1 MRPPPHPPDD
11 EEHVSAAR
19 PEQGQEKMSPVE
31 GTNAAFPNVSPSTT
45 HGTGIAPAMSNT
57 SHHESANE
65 PSGAC
70 VNFVDRGIFH
80 IERPMNINDKLP
92 PLARETR
99 RYGEVVPLPATPAT
113 GSGSGYRNHIPLTA
127 RVRINGTDNRAL
139 PCLLDTGASLSVVDA
154 SLLQRLGGRPQG
166 QPMAV
171 HGLGDTA
178 TLGWITM
185 TVFIDSTGPHGKHV
199 HLEFQQDFHVLPRFA
214 PGLCLG
220 QDFISS
226 HDVTISPARGR
237 ARIGHFTFEV
247 TERVE
252 GPYGKDIQL
261 ITAED
266 TVLEPGFQSWVPV
279 SASSLVPDVDY
290 IVAPRLSVTPD
301 ETVRL
306 AGPTGMMSHRPR
318 AYVLLGNYGSTAH
331 TLGKGTIVADAVA
344 ARMGDVAQPS
354 GETFSLTPSTPTG
367 TPYVGTTAPA
377 AASDDDSLP
386 GVPLDVFADTE
397 DAGSSLVQD
406 AATTMIDDVFRVG
419 VDSAGRAPSEVVDLL
434 RRHKAAFA
442 LDGRPGR
449 VEGFD
454 MGIPLRPDANLR
466 PEAPRRASPEKRQAM
481 DAAIDQ
487 LLDWDVI
494 EPSHS
499 SVSFPVLM
507 VKQQTKWRFCVDYRQ
522 LNTHTIPDRYP
533 LPTIDSVFQ
542 TLSGKTWFS
551 ALDAIRGYHQLG
563 VKPEDRWKTAFVCH
577 RGLYQ
582 YKMVPFGLR
591 NAPSVFQ
598 RLMDHILGPLRW
610 QQAVIYIDDSIV
622 ATDTLEEHLA
632 ALDTLLSSAEKVGL
646 KFSPSKCTFAVPSLV
661 LLGRKVSGAGIAV
674 WKDRASAVA
683 ELSRPSTL
691 QELYHVLGL
700 FGYYRA
706 FVHKF
711 AEVAAPLT
719 RLLRGWRYET
729 SDGQSRLVN
738 AEGKATVA
746 SRVPIPWAEEQQLS
760 FDRLKAAISQPPV
773 LAHPNPAHPYIL
785 YVDASKDAYAA
796 ILHQVC
802 IEDDASDPVASP
814 PVSPTAAT
822 MSHLAVSL
830 LPSTVARARWDQWIR
845 DDPTFGP
852 IARDLR
858 ASPESSDDWVLRD
871 GILMRR
877 LDDRLALPAAGL
889 PAVLKAVHDRG
900 GHFGFTKTFL
910 AISRHFWRP
919 GLSTAVRAWV
929 KHCGVCQRTK
939 STPKTGSLDIDHD
952 ASAPFERI
960 SIDLMLGLPLSRSG
974 NDAALAILDMFSR
987 MILLTPCHHTITAD
1001 GIVAI
1006 VSDRVLRMGWRPRR
1020 IVSDSEARMSG
1031 ARMTALAESL
1041 GAELTPSTPYHQ
1053 QANAVERS
1061 IQTAQKVLQALSV
1074 DSAAHW
1080 DKRALPSAELAINS
1094 SPSVTTGY
1102 RPFDL
1107 VFIAH
1112 PSIVHAVFDDSEHL
1126 GVASFPERLA
1136 AAAERMKDAKS
1147 LVDAARREQKRRYDS
1162 RRASPVAISAG
1173 DQVFVR
1179 LSDRPIPG
1187 TIRSKLDAR
1196 KQGPF
1201 TVAEVLSPHRIRL
1214 TLPDDVAIDPIM
1226 SIEQVDLVPSAPD
1239 PFAGA
1244 RAPSPGPAPASDGSP
1259 FSSSSGSSSAPD
1271 IGEPPA
1277 SAPSSVS
1284 SPPLAPRVRRPPLGF
1299 RDFHVGTVQSRANDQ
1314 LAEALRGPL
1323 VRPRSMQLDGRM
1335 VRLVERPVAYLS
1347 RLTSPAERKLV
1358 ASELE
1363 LSCLAWAFAKL
1374 AHLLEGAE
1382 VTVITDH
1389 SSMEKMLQ
1397 STAAIHYGPT
1407 ISRCRALLMPHLPN
1421 LHFRYR
1427 PGPRHNNV
1435 DALSRLIPDPGRS
1448 ASAGGDV
1455 LDSDRSCAADSNSS

>member
-1 MRPPPHPPDD
+1 
-11 EEHVSAAR
+11 
-19 PEQGQEKMSPVE
+19 
-31 GTNAAFPNVSPSTT
+31 
-45 HGTGIAPAMSNT
+45 MSNASPNQSST
-57 SHHESANE
+57 DV
-65 PSGAC
+65 PTAC
-70 VNFVDRGIFH
+70 LNFVDRGIFH
-80 IERPMNINDKLP
+80 VHRTMNVNDKLP

-99 RYGEVVPLPATPAT
+99 RYGEIVPLPATPTT
-113 GSGSGYRNHIPLTA
+113 GTGTGYRSHIPLTTHI
-127 RVRINGTDNRAL
+127 RINGTDNRAL
-139 PCLLDTGASLSVVDA
+139 SCLLDTGASLSIIDA
-154 SLLQRLGGRPQG
+154 ELLERLGGQPQG
-166 QPMAV
+166 RPMAV

-178 TLGWITM
+178 TLGWA
-185 TVFIDSTGPHGKHV
+185 TVTAFIDGTDNLGKHV

-220 QDFISS
+220 QDFIAS
-226 HDVTISPARGR
+226 HDLTISPARGR

-247 TERVE
+247 TERIE
-252 GPYGKDIQL
+252 GPYGKDVQL
-261 ITAED
+261 VTAED

-279 SASSLVPDVDY
+279 AAASLVPGVDY
-290 IVAPRLSVTPD
+290 AVVPRLSVTPD
-301 ETVRL
+301 ETVRI
-306 AGPTGMMSHRPR
+306 AGPSGMIAHQPR
-318 AYVLLGNYGSTAH
+318 AYILLGNYGSSPH

-344 ARMGDVAQPS
+344 ARVGDMAQPS
-354 GETFSLTPSTPTG
+354 GEVFQL
-367 TPYVGTTAPA
+367 AAAHAA
-377 AASDDDSLP
+377 AASYTASTTPPEPPDEDSLP
-386 GVPLDVFADTE
+386 GVPLDVFDGTE

-406 AATTMIDDVFRVG
+406 AATTVVDDAFRIG
-419 VDSAGRAPSEVVDLL
+419 VDASGHAPPEIVDLL

-454 MGIPLRPDANLR
+454 MGIPLRPDASLR

-542 TLSGKTWFS
+542 TLSGKKWFS

-610 QQAVIYIDDSIV
+610 RQAIVYIDDSVV

-646 KFSPSKCTFAVPSLV
+646 KFSPSKCTFGVSSLV
-661 LLGRKVSGAGIAV
+661 LLGRKVSGAGVAV
-674 WKDRASAVA
+674 WKDRAAAVA
-683 ELSRPSTL
+683 NLSRPSTL

-729 SDGQSRLVN
+729 SDGHSRLIN
-738 AEGKATVA
+738 TEGKAAVA
-746 SRVPIPWAEEQQLS
+746 SRVSIPWAEEQQLS

-802 IEDDASDPVASP
+802 VEDDDRPVDTPADPS
-814 PVSPTAAT
+814 AACLH
-822 MSHLAVSL
+822 HLAVPL
-830 LPSTVARARWDQWIR
+830 LPPSVARSRWVQWLR
-845 DDPTFGP
+845 DDRYFGP
-852 IARDLR
+852 IVRDVT
-858 ASPESSDDWVLRD
+858 ANPTSTADWLLRD
-871 GILMRR
+871 GLLIRR
-877 LDDRLALPAAGL
+877 VDDKLALPEAGL
-889 PAVLKAVHDRG
+889 PTILRAAHDG
-900 GHFGFTKTFL
+900 TGHFGFTKTFL
-910 AISRHFWRP
+910 GVSRNFWRP

-929 KHCGVCQRTK
+929 KHCSVCQRTK
-939 STPKTGSLDIDHD
+939 TAPRTGSLDISQD
-952 ASAPFERI
+952 ASSPFERI
-960 SIDLMLGLPLSRSG
+960 AVDLMLGFPLSRSG
-974 NDAALAILDMFSR
+974 NNAVLAILDTFSR
-987 MILLTPCHHTITAD
+987 MVLLTPCHHTITAD
-1001 GIVAI
+1001 GIAAI
-1006 VSDRVLRMGWRPRR
+1006 ISDRVLRMGWRPKR
-1020 IVSDSEARMSG
+1020 IVSDSEARMTG
-1031 ARMTALAESL
+1031 ARMTDLASSL
-1041 GAELTPSTPYHQ
+1041 GAELTPSTPHHQ

-1074 DSAAHW
+1074 DSKAHW
-1080 DKRALPSAELAINS
+1080 DVRALPSAELAINS
-1094 SPSVTTGY
+1094 SPSVSTGY

-1107 VFIAH
+1107 IFVDH
-1112 PSIVHAVFDDSEHL
+1112 PSIVHAVFDDDEHL

-1136 AAAERMKDAKS
+1136 AASARLDDARVA
-1147 LVDAARREQKRRYDS
+1147 LDAARREHKRRYDT
-1162 RRASPVAISAG
+1162 RRAPLPTLQVG
-1173 DQVFVR
+1173 DLVYIR
-1179 LSDRPIPG
+1179 LTNRPIPG
-1187 TIRSKLDAR
+1187 AINSKLDAR
-1196 KQGPF
+1196 KKGPF
-1201 TVAEVLSPHRIRL
+1201 KVVEVLSPHRVRL
-1214 TLPDDVAIDPIM
+1214 ALPADMAVDPVI
-1226 SIEQVDLVPSAPD
+1226 SVDQVDLVPSAPD
-1239 PFAGA
+1239 PFADS
-1244 RAPSPGPAPASDGSP
+1244 RAVSPPPVDSSLPA
-1259 FSSSSGSSSAPD
+1259 SSSSAAEPSLLPPPAAVLSAP
-1271 IGEPPA
+1271 P
-1277 SAPSSVS
+1277 
-1284 SPPLAPRVRRPPLGF
+1284 SPPLAPRVRRLPPGLQ
-1299 RDFHVGTVQSRANDQ
+1299 DFHVGAVQPRSAELD
-1314 LAEALRGPL
+1314 EALRGPL
-1323 VRPRSMQLDGRM
+1323 VRPRSMMVDGRA
-1335 VRLVERPVAYLS
+1335 VRLIERPVAYLS
-1347 RLTSPAERKLV
+1347 RLTSPSEKKLV

-1374 AHLLEGAE
+1374 AHLLEGAP

-1389 SSMEKMLQ
+1389 SSMEQMLQ

-1421 LHFRYR
+1421 LAFRYR

-1435 DALSRLIPDPGRS
+1435 DALSRLIPDPERS
-1448 ASAGGDV
+1448 ASVGGDV
-1455 LDSDRSCAADSNSS
+1455 LEHDLHST

>member
-178 TLGWITM
+178 TFGWITM

-279 SASSLVPDVDY
+279 SASSLIPDVDY

-1080 DKRALPSAELAINS
+1080 DKLTAIRLPTRFPGRDFGWRSGFRAPVGS
-1094 SPSVTTGY
+1094 T
-1102 RPFDL
+1102 
-1107 VFIAH
+1107 
-1112 PSIVHAVFDDSEHL
+1112 DSWDYPEQAGCSEAGTFHR
-1126 GVASFPERLA
+1126 GGGPVASSHSS
-1136 AAAERMKDAKS
+1136 DS
-1147 LVDAARREQKRRYDS
+1147 ARRRC
-1162 RRASPVAISAG
+1162 
-1173 DQVFVR
+1173 
-1179 LSDRPIPG
+1179 DR
-1187 TIRSKLDAR
+1187 S
-1196 KQGPF
+1196 
-1201 TVAEVLSPHRIRL
+1201 H
-1214 TLPDDVAIDPIM
+1214 
-1226 SIEQVDLVPSAPD
+1226 QVDLVPSAPD

-1244 RAPSPGPAPASDGSP
+1244 RAPSPGPAPASDGSSL
-1259 FSSSSGSSSAPD
+1259 SSSSGSSSAPD

-1389 SSMEKMLQ
+1389 SSMAKMLQ

-1407 ISRCRALLMPHLPN
+1407 ISRCCALLMPHLPN